1 MSFLKRFQIA
11 ILVAV
16 LISTVGCTSYEPKTY
31 EGKVV
36 DEQEN
41 PISGAAVRVC
51 YIGWGFGDNGGVV
64 WDKVYCSDP
73 ATTDEHG
80 TYKIEFAAPASG
92 VLRAKKDEWH
102 QSKSFMANNNRVVL
116 VRWKDYI
123 RRNKERQRA
132 SERSFRRKMVNENEI
147 DYYCRVVR
155 NRSGSVDLIIGGK
168 RVKIFQ
174 TLLIQEKPLFGVS
187 GPYDTVELM
196 AKEVILKKEEPSG
209 ETASDFTAL
218 PKNISCEN
226 KIYFIQTKSHDYPHF
241 LDIPDKIE
249 VNIPT
254 ERAAFTMN
262 VWRTGKYD

>member
-1 MSFLKRFQIA
+1 MSFLKSFQIA
-11 ILVAV
+11 ILVTV

-36 DEQEN
+36 DEQGN

-80 TYKIEFAAPASG
+80 TYKIEFAAPASA
-92 VLRAKKDEWH
+92 VLRAEKDKWH
-102 QSKSFMANNNRVVL
+102 QSKSFMPNNNRVVL
-116 VRWKDYI
+116 VKWNDYI

-132 SERSFRRKMVNENEI
+132 IERTFRRKTADENGI

-155 NRSGSVDLIIGGK
+155 KRSSKIELIIGGK

-196 AKEVILKKEEPSG
+196 AKEIILRKEEPSG
-209 ETASDFTAL
+209 EEATDFAAL
-218 PKNISCEN
+218 PKNISCDD
-226 KIYFIQTKSHDYPHF
+226 KIYFIQTKSRNYPHF
-241 LDIPDKIE
+241 LDIMDKVE
-249 VNIPT
+249 VHIPSAH
-254 ERAAFTMN
+254 AAFALD
-262 VWRTGKYD
+262 VWRTSKYD